1 MLQMMSA
8 GGIVGTLGIFW
19 VVIWSLNSV
28 LVTLL
33 LLKLIDHYA
42 HSHKK

>member
-1 MLQMMSA
+1 MMEMMSA

-19 VVIWSLNSV
+19 IVIWTLNSV

-33 LLKLIDHYA
+33 LLKLIEHFT
-42 HSHKK
+42 HKK

>member
-1 MLQMMSA
+1 MLEMMSA

-19 VVIWSLNSV
+19 TVIWTLNSV

-33 LLKLIDHYA
+33 LLKLVDHF
-42 HSHKK
+42 SHRK